1 MILSSPVFPLMT
13 ISRLRMGIDGKG
25 VTTLVCS
32 PGCPLHCRY
41 CINKKILAENKFK
54 NVTAKDLVEKVRC
67 DHLYYCATGGG
78 ITFGGGESLLQASFF
93 SYFKEVCPKEWRL
106 CAETSLSV
114 PQDMVALA
122 TKSIDEF
129 IVDCKDMDPVVYNE
143 YTGGDESLM
152 ESNLRFLIEKAG
164 PERVVVRVPL
174 IPGYNDGEK
183 REKSIEKLKAMGVER
198 MDIFSYV
205 VRE

>member
-93 SYFKEVCPKEWRL
+93 SFFREACPKEWRL

-122 TKSIDEF
+122 IESIDEF

>member
-1 MILSSPVFPLMT
+1 MT
-13 ISRLRMGIDGKG
+13 VSRLRIGIDGKG

-32 PGCPLHCRY
+32 PGCPLSCRY
-41 CINKKILAENKFK
+41 CINKKILAENKFE
-54 NVTAKDLVEKVRC
+54 NVTAKELVERVRC

-93 SYFKEVCPKEWRL
+93 SFFREACPKEWRL

-174 IPGYNDGEK
+174 IPDYNDEEK